1 MEIGTKFTFLSNGK
15 KRNALFL
22 EQNENKIK
30 AVIVDDN
37 RFQGVNIE
45 IYENQIVNENQIN
58 IFDELENN

>member
-22 EQNENKIK
+22 EQNEDKIK
-30 AVIVDDN
+30 AVIIDDN

-45 IYENQIVNENQIN
+45 IHESQIINENQIN
-58 IFDELENN
+58 IFEDLENN

>member
-22 EQNENKIK
+22 EQSEDKIK
-30 AVIVDDN
+30 AVIIDDN

-45 IYENQIVNENQIN
+45 IHESQIINENQIN
-58 IFDELENN
+58 IFEDL